1 MKKIFIILLC
11 PLLLCGCRQR
21 PQEYLIT
28 AIAAD
33 YDAGLYTLYFEA
45 VIANTEEQGQK
56 REVLTAKGRT
66 LLETVEKIEKQ
77 ATLPILT
84 SHCGV
89 VAVGKGISRTK
100 LLGLMR
106 YCKENRNIPL
116 SIQFIK
122 TDSPEKLLKTKP
134 ISSISVGYDLV
145 SMMQKTDKKLNNR
158 LFEIYKSQSP
168 VLPKLNL
175 TEKGYYFE

>member
-1 MKKIFIILLC
+1 MKKLFILLLL
-11 PLLLCGCRQR
+11 PLFLCSCRQK

-28 AIAAD
+28 AIGAD
-33 YDAGLYTLYFEA
+33 YDGGLYTMYFEA
-45 VIANTEEQGQK
+45 IVANTEEQGQK
-56 REVLTAKGRT
+56 REIITAKGRT
-66 LLETVEKIEKQ
+66 LLETVENIEKQ
-77 ATLPILT
+77 ATLPLLT

-89 VAVGKGISRTK
+89 VAVGKGITRTK

-122 TDSPEKLLKTKP
+122 TENPEKLLNIKP
-134 ISSISVGYDLV
+134 VSSISVGYDLV
-145 SMMQKTDKKLNNR
+145 SMMQKTEKPLKNR

-168 VLPKLNL
+168 VLPKLTL
-175 TEKGYYFE
+175 TEKGHYFD

>member
-1 MKKIFIILLC
+1 MKKLMILLLC
-11 PLLLCGCRQR
+11 PLLLCGCRQK

-28 AIAAD
+28 AIGAD
-33 YDAGLYTLYFEA
+33 YDGGLYTLYFEA
-45 VIANTEEQGQK
+45 VITNTEKDSQK

-66 LLETVEKIEKQ
+66 LLKTVEQLEKQ
-77 ATLPILT
+77 ATLPLLM

-100 LLGLMR
+100 LLGIMR

-116 SIQFIK
+116 SIQFIE
-122 TDSPEKLLKTKP
+122 TESPQKLFQTEP

-145 SMMQKTDKKLNNR
+145 SMMRKTEKPLKNR

-168 VLPKLNL
+168 VLPKITL
-175 TEKGYYFE
+175 TEKGYCFE

>member
-1 MKKIFIILLC
+1 MKKLLILLLL
-11 PLLLCGCRQR
+11 PLLLCSCRQK

-28 AIAAD
+28 AIGAD
-33 YDAGLYTLYFEA
+33 YDGGLYTLYFEA
-45 VIANTEEQGQK
+45 IIANTEAEGQK
-56 REVLTAKGRT
+56 REIITAKGRT
-66 LLETVEKIEKQ
+66 LLETVKNIEKQ
-77 ATLPILT
+77 ATLPLLT

-100 LLGLMR
+100 LLGLMK

-122 TDSPEKLLKTKP
+122 TENPEKLLKTKP
-134 ISSISVGYDLV
+134 FSSISVGYDLV
-145 SMMQKTDKKLNNR
+145 NMMQKNEKPLKNR

-168 VLPKLNL
+168 VLPKITL

>member
-1 MKKIFIILLC
+1 MKKLFILLLL
-11 PLLLCGCRQR
+11 PLLLCSCRQK

-28 AIAAD
+28 AIGAD
-33 YDAGLYTLYFEA
+33 YDGGLYTLYFEA

-56 REVLTAKGRT
+56 REIITATGRT
-66 LLETVEKIEKQ
+66 LLETVENIEKQ
-77 ATLPILT
+77 ATLPLLT

-106 YCKENRNIPL
+106 YCKENRDIPL

-122 TDSPEKLLKTKP
+122 TDSPEKLLKTEP
-134 ISSISVGYDLV
+134 FSSISVGYDLV

-158 LFEIYKSQSP
+158 LFEIYKNQSP
-168 VLPKLNL
+168 VLPKITL
-175 TEKGYYFE
+175 TEKGYYFD